1 MFTKSKNLTIKY
13 LIITSTTFDKYM
25 PFDLNFEHRENLP
38 VIAMVGIAFVRRA
51 IYKNSKEYDME
62 NVTEDEIGMP
72 KLKFSFRKRVLYL
85 HLYGAHNT
93 IYVK

>member
-1 MFTKSKNLTIKY
+1 
-13 LIITSTTFDKYM
+13 
-25 PFDLNFEHRENLP
+25 
-38 VIAMVGIAFVRRA
+38 MVGIAFVRRA

-62 NVTEDEIGMP
+62 NVTEDKIGIP
-72 KLKFSFRKRVLYL
+72 KLKFSIRKRVLYL